1 MVLPLPVWI
10 LAILISFNY
19 MTEEK
24 RVRCLEIDMATI
36 KNELKNIKTGVD
48 ELKDIVNGFIDNADN
63 KYAPMWA
70 ANVLTWTGRIIIGG
84 VLIALLGLIGIEFYH
99 F

>member
-1 MVLPLPVWI
+1 MDLPLPVWI
-10 LAILISFNY
+10 LVILISFNN

-36 KNELKNIKTGVD
+36 KTELKNIKTGVD
-48 ELKDIVNGFIDNADN
+48 ELKEIFNCFVDNADK
-63 KYAPMWA
+63 KYAPMVAYKIIVWA
-70 ANVLTWTGRIIIGG
+70 SGIIIGG
-84 VLIALLGLIGIEFYH
+84 VIVTLLSLIGINYYH